1 MSSGSASKLTNR
13 MEQNERE
20 IRQLIK
26 MVETSL
32 AHVIEALSKPENP
45 RANLFADRKRGRE
58 REEEASRK
66 SRPN

>member
-1 MSSGSASKLTNR
+1 
-13 MEQNERE
+13 
-20 IRQLIK
+20 